1 MKSRILLIITA
12 ICLLGCNQG
21 GLKMKVRFDD
31 SGGLKN
37 GDRVYHQEEVVGV
50 VTEVIETDEKKY
62 LAALTL
68 KRATAARVTRQNRFY
83 IDQDPKEGNR
93 SAVVMV
99 AGQSGGA
106 PLENGDVI
114 DGSSK
119 SFGFFH
125 HLQEDAQKSLQD
137 VMSQF
142 DQFSR
147 NLKKI
152 PESEEFRQIEKDLKA
167 LVDKMV
173 ESGEA
178 AKKTIQNEIIPELE
192 KQLKTLKDRLKSL
205 GRENEV
211 EPLEVEVEKLRSNM
225 N

>member
-1 MKSRILLIITA
+1 MKSRILLIFTA

-31 SGGLKN
+31 TGGLKS

-50 VTEVIETDEKKY
+50 VTDVIETDEKKY

-68 KRATAARVTRQNRFY
+68 KREVAAKATRQNRFY
-83 IDQDPKEGNR
+83 IDQDPKDGNR
-93 SAVVMV
+93 LAVVMV

-119 SFGFFH
+119 SFVFFH
-125 HLQEDAQKSLQD
+125 HLQEDVQKSLQD

-167 LVDKMV
+167 LVNKMV
-173 ESGEA
+173 ASGEA

-192 KQLKTLKDRLKSL
+192 KQIKVLKDKLKAL

-211 EPLEVEVEKLRSNM
+211 EPLEVEVEKLRSI
-225 N
+225 